1 MVEGIG
7 WGCCRFWWCDMECS
21 GLKFAR
27 EAFRWRP
34 KRDIKQKEHTIQIS
48 DSTSLE
54 DDVAFH
60 LAISLQ
66 I

>member
-1 MVEGIG
+1 
-7 WGCCRFWWCDMECS
+7 MECS

-60 LAISLQ
+60 LAKSLL